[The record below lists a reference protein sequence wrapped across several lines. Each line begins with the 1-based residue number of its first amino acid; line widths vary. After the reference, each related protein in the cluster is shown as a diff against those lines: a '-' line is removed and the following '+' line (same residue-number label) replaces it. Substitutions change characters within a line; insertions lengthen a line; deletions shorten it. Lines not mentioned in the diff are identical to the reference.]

1 MAKNKRSLAY
11 YLGRRG
17 LDLGGLC
24 RRQSLNNVD
33 DVISF
38 CDSLNLEHP
47 SVDDINAAMG
57 LEATVEESVA
67 EESKDDKKQGKQKVA
82 SVTDEKPDSSKA

>member
-24 RRQSLNNVD
+24 RRQTLSSVD

-47 SVDDINAAMG
+47 DVDDINAAIG
-57 LEATVEESVA
+57 LEATVEEPVA
-67 EESKDDKKQGKQKVA
+67 EKPKGDKKQDKQKVA
-82 SVTDEKPDSSKA
+82 PVTDEKSDSSKA